1 MVKSLRTCQN
11 RGRKRKMGEGVA
23 EPRRCPISGRIWKE
37 PKYEDHLPPRT
48 DSNNNSRVQKRTPRG
63 LDRTGT
69 LVLILFLFFSLRPS
83 RSIYQSRLTV
93 SLRYQG
99 CFSNSNS
106 NFSGLFYFSIPSH
119 STKAR
124 GFHEVWASERPT
136 GQVYRV
142 EHLVALRRRN
152 MRLDSITRTRGNE
165 NPSCQR
171 LRQHRPRTR

>member
-1 MVKSLRTCQN
+1 MKNNETGMVKSLRTCQN

-93 SLRYQG
+93 SRDIKVVFQIQIQISPVYFIFPSRLIPPRHAVFTRCGRQRDPRARY
-99 CFSNSNS
+99 
-106 NFSGLFYFSIPSH
+106 
-119 STKAR
+119 
-124 GFHEVWASERPT
+124 T
-136 GQVYRV
+136 G
-142 EHLVALRRRN
+142 
-152 MRLDSITRTRGNE
+152 
-165 NPSCQR
+165 
-171 LRQHRPRTR
+171 